1 MLKKIK
7 KKAKNTNIFFFTKT
21 QDLLLLLITL
31 LLFLLLQEVWK
42 ALPPLLKGPVGQVLG
57 CLHTGLASSSPQVPK
72 Y

>member
-1 MLKKIK
+1 MLKKIRK
-7 KKAKNTNIFFFTKT
+7 MQRIPIFFLQKT

-72 Y
+72 P